1 MTAPDVCRS
10 LAEVGLITI
19 VGGIDS
25 EPTRAKLV
33 ASGVSLGQGPLF
45 GPPQLVASDAVGTA
59 AA

>member
-1 MTAPDVCRS
+1 
-10 LAEVGLITI
+10 LITI